1 MWGRNRRIFTLKKGD
16 ERKSIRNL
24 LWIKKNKISKVMGN
38 SETERIKRESRNQS
52 KEKKKKKP
60 DWYLASMIK
69 KRDDTNTI
77 INAMRK

>member
-1 MWGRNRRIFTLKKGD
+1 
-16 ERKSIRNL
+16 
-24 LWIKKNKISKVMGN
+24 MGN